1 MSTLK
6 PLMRQN
12 FLEYASYVI
21 VDRAIPDLRDGLKPV
36 QRRILHTLYQM
47 HDGKFHKVANVIGE
61 TMKLHP
67 HGDAAI
73 GDALVVIANKDYLI
87 ERQGNF
93 GSPLTGHRAAAARYI
108 ECRLTPLA
116 LDTLFN
122 PDLTEFLPSYDG
134 RREEPVF
141 LPSKLPLALLL
152 GPEGIAVG
160 MATKILPHNLIELL
174 EGQIA
179 ILEKRQVTLFPDFG
193 SAALVDVS
201 DYEDGKGKV
210 RVRARL
216 EERDEKTIVIRELPF
231 GTTTE
236 TLIASIE
243 AAAQKG
249 KVKIGSID
257 DFTTDSVEIQLSL
270 PRGVYSAEVIPQ
282 LYAYT
287 DCEVSI
293 SSNPVVIRDGM
304 PVVLGVAEM
313 LEVLTERLREII
325 RAELEHELVTLQDRQ
340 HWLTLE
346 QIFIEQRVYKLI
358 EKAKT
363 EESVRAAVWGGMHEF
378 EILFV
383 RPMIEDDVARLLEIR
398 IRRISA
404 YDIERNRKQL
414 DDISRQIRAVKAKL
428 RSLTKTTTD
437 YLRSLVQKY
446 RDQFP
451 RRSEVRSFEVVD
463 KKAVARQDIKLAYDR
478 ESGFFGSQVK
488 GSEFAMSVSEYD
500 RVLLVS
506 DDGSYRIMAPPEK
519 ALISGKLLHCSVFDP
534 EAGIQFTVIYRD
546 AERICF
552 GKRVHIQRFITD
564 KEYHLTKEGKVDY
577 LLPGNAVGKLELK
590 FVPQK
595 RQRVTETTF
604 DLAAIELM
612 GVGARG
618 NRLAPK
624 PVGRLKLV
632 RE

>member
-1 MSTLK
+1 MSYVK

-73 GDALVVIANKDYLI
+73 GDALVVMANKDYLI
-87 ERQGNF
+87 DKQGNF

-116 LDTLFN
+116 LETLFN
-122 PDLTEFLPSYDG
+122 PQLTQSLPSYDG

-141 LPSKLPLALLL
+141 LPSKLPLALML

-160 MATKILPHNLIELL
+160 MATKIFPHNVIELF
-174 EGQIA
+174 EAQIT
-179 ILEKRQVTLFPDFG
+179 ILEKGKVLLFPDF
-193 SAALVDVS
+193 SAGGLVDVS
-201 DYEDGKGKV
+201 EYDDGKGKV

-216 EERDEKTIVIRELPF
+216 AEKDEKTIVIRELPF

-236 TLIASIE
+236 SLIASIE

-257 DFTTDSVEIQLSL
+257 DFTTDKVEIELSL
-270 PRGVYSAEVIPQ
+270 PRGVYASEVIPQ

-293 SSNPVVIRDGM
+293 SSNPVVILDGM
-304 PVVLGVAEM
+304 PVILGVGEM
-313 LEVLTERLREII
+313 LDILTGRLREII
-325 RAELEHELVTLQDRQ
+325 RGELEHELKTLEDKQ

-346 QIFIEQRVYKLI
+346 QIFIEQRVYKSI

-363 EESVRAAVWGGMHEF
+363 EQLVRDAVWNGMHQF
-378 EILFV
+378 EILFT
-383 RPMIEDDVARLLEIR
+383 RPMVEEDVARLLEIR

-404 YDIERNRKQL
+404 YDIDRNRKQL
-414 DDISRQIRAVKAKL
+414 DEIVRDIKAVKAKL
-428 RSLTKTTTD
+428 KSLTKTTIE
-437 YLRSLVQKY
+437 YLRGLIKKY
-446 RDQFP
+446 RSQYP
-451 RRSEVRSFEVVD
+451 RRSELRKFDVVD
-463 KKAVARQDIKLAYDR
+463 KKAVARQDIKLSYDR
-478 ESGFFGSQVK
+478 ESGFFGSQIK
-488 GSEFAMSVSEYD
+488 GSEFALSVSEYD
-500 RVLLVS
+500 RILLVS
-506 DDGSYRIMAPPEK
+506 DDGTYRIVAPPEK
-519 ALISGKLLHCSVFDP
+519 ALISGKLLHASVFDP
-534 EAGIQFTVIYRD
+534 EQGVQFTVIYRD
-546 AERICF
+546 GDRTCF

-564 KEYHLTKEGKVDY
+564 KEYQLTKDGKIDF
-577 LLPGNAVGKLELK
+577 LLSGDATGTLDLK
-590 FVPQK
+590 YVPQK
-595 RQRVTETTF
+595 RQRVKETTF
-604 DLAAIELM
+604 DLAGLELM
-612 GVGARG
+612 GINARG
-618 NRLAPK
+618 VRLAPK
-624 PVGRLKLV
+624 PVGRLKWI